1 MKLGQSLG
9 TLEARMGMH
18 GRILRCPLGG
28 NPTDCPL
35 HEVRKWPVEKRV
47 AWLNA
52 KSDTEVVDL
61 YDYHRNCLEQKLA
74 SQPDQ
79 A

>member
-1 MKLGQSLG
+1 MMKPQASDI
-9 TLEARMGMH
+9 LEARMGMH

-35 HEVRKWPVEKRV
+35 HEVREWPVEKRV

-52 KSDTEVVDL
+52 KSDAEVIEL
-61 YDYHRNCLEQKLA
+61 YDYHSNCLEQKLA
-74 SQPDQ
+74 SQPHQ
-79 A
+79 T